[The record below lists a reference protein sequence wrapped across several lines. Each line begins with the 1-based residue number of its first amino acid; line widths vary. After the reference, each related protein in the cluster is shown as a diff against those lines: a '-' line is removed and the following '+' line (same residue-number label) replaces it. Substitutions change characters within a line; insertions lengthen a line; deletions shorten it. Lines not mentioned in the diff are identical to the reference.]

1 MNIHAAP
8 VSAASSGTLTGRALV
23 GSVTV
28 SQWSG
33 RKLDK
38 EVTAEVHQTHG
49 AQENA
54 GRYNKM
60 LVPPESLAGI
70 VTAVGAIR
78 SGFAA
83 RTLPW
88 KDNGDRIFAAS
99 KLFDIR
105 TWFQGATK
113 DLDDEVEKF
122 LLKYPAYIQQ
132 RQAELGT
139 IFRAQDYPDVSDLR
153 HKFGAS
159 MSLRP
164 VESGADLRVDMSEEQ
179 RQMIAEEIEANVR
192 EQTRQALGNAYSRV
206 AEVVGRMVERLNKY
220 KPANKPG
227 EKSEGVFTFTLVSNI
242 EELIKVLPALNITDD
257 PMLTKLTVELSSLVQ
272 YDVTTL
278 RKNELVRKDTAAEAQ
293 RILDQLADYI

>member
-38 EVTAEVHQTHG
+38 EVTAEVHMNHN
-49 AQENA
+49 AQADA
-54 GRYNKM
+54 GNYNK
-60 LVPPESLAGI
+60 LIVPKDALAGI

-88 KDNGDRIFAAS
+88 KDNGDRIFAAH

-105 TWFQGATK
+105 QWFQGAVRNYE
-113 DLDDEVEKF
+113 DEVEKM
-122 LLKYPAYIQQ
+122 LVKYPTYINQ
-132 RQAELGT
+132 RQSELGT
-139 IFRAQDYPDVSDLR
+139 LFKPEDYPTTGELR
-153 HKFGAS
+153 RKFGAS

-164 VESGADLRVDMSEEQ
+164 VESGADLRVNMSEEQ

-192 EQTRQALGNAYSRV
+192 EQTRQALGSAYSRV
-206 AEVVGRMVERLNKY
+206 AEAVGRMVERLNAY
-220 KPANKPG
+220 KPATKPG
-227 EKSEGVFTFTLVSNI
+227 ERSENIFKDSLVGNI

-257 PMLTKLTVELSSLVQ
+257 PVLTKLAVELSTLVQ
-272 YDVTTL
+272 YDAQTL

-293 RILDQLADYI
+293 RILDQLNDYL